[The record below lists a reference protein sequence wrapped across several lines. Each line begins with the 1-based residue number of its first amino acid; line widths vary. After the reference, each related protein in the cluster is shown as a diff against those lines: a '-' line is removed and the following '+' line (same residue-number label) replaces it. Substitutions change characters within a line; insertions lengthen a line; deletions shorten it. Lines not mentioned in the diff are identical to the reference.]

1 MSKEGREIIKNSR
14 KTMIKSIKYDL
25 DFLELIEDET
35 IDEKIQEN
43 HELKIKVVNQNI
55 DDIIA
60 KLEQLKVKIIW

>member
-25 DFLELIEDET
+25 DFLELIEDEK

-43 HELKIKVVNQNI
+43 HELNVKVINQNI

-60 KLEQLKVKIIW
+60 KLDQLKVKIIW